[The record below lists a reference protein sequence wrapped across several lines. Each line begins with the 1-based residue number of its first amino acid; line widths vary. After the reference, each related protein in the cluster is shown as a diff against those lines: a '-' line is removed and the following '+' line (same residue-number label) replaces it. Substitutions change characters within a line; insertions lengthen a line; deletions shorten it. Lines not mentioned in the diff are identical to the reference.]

1 MAPMD
6 RRRFERLVDEAIAS
20 LPEEIR
26 GKMDNVAVLVEDRPG
41 RGDAPRDGRRRGLL
55 LGLYRGQPLT
65 SRDSRYGMVLP
76 DTITI
81 YQENIEAVCRNEGEI
96 REEVRRTVW
105 HEIAHHFGIDDERLH
120 RLGY

>member
-1 MAPMD
+1 MARMD
-6 RRRFERLVDEAIAS
+6 RRRFEKLVEEAIAS
-20 LPEEIR
+20 LPAEIR

-41 RGDAPRDGRRRGLL
+41 PDETPRGGRRGELL

-65 SRDSRYGMVLP
+65 ARDSRYGMVLP

-81 YQENIEAVCRNEGEI
+81 YQANLEAISRNDDEI
-96 REEVRRTVW
+96 REEVRRTVL

-120 RLGY
+120 QLGY